1 MESKVFAKMTH
12 LQYLSQINKQCQMVM
27 SYFLSAKHFYV
38 SDFPRERP
46 YLLALGLLQIL
57 RILLL

>member
-1 MESKVFAKMTH
+1 MAVPVHAFLAVRVGGG
-12 LQYLSQINKQCQMVM
+12 SQAYITFNC
-27 SYFLSAKHFYV
+27 FLSAKHFYV